1 MDFLTFLHTRIQALT
16 EELDALE
23 EVMQHLPPSQK
34 AEIEPDLKRLRKH

>member
-23 EVMQHLPPSQK
+23 EVMQNLPPSQK
-34 AEIEPDLKRLRKH
+34 AEIEPDLKRLRKL